1 MANLKFLK
9 INSGFISL
17 VAGAEYREDSFKD
30 DRDPRLD
37 GTILYTDKDGD
48 TYPFVSD
55 VMNSSPTPDNS
66 GKRDVISTFFEL
78 GLSLIHI

>member
-17 VAGAEYREDSFKD
+17 VAGAEYREDSFKV

-37 GTILYTDKDGD
+37 GTIRYTD
-48 TYPFVSD
+48 
-55 VMNSSPTPDNS
+55 
-66 GKRDVISTFFEL
+66 
-78 GLSLIHI
+78 